1 MSATLRFTLKCERSK
16 SYESELRAFSV
27 SAGHARSCSTNPFY
41 SNMLVLVAWAS
52 AIVTLNGMKSC
63 IKTQKYYLV
72 KVMAVLES
80 LMGGMV
86 LTTVIEFKYEEF
98 IAMYYRQE
106 RRFTS
111 GIDIRGA
118 VLFGRKTKEFLK
130 IN

>member
-1 MSATLRFTLKCERSK
+1 
-16 SYESELRAFSV
+16 
-27 SAGHARSCSTNPFY
+27 
-41 SNMLVLVAWAS
+41 
-52 AIVTLNGMKSC
+52 
-63 IKTQKYYLV
+63 
-72 KVMAVLES
+72 MAVLES